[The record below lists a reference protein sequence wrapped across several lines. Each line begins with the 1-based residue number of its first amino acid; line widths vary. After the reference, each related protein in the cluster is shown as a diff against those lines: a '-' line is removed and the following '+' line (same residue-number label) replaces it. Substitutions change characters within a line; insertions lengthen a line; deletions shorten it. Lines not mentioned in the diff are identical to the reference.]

1 MSTGVLKDSA
11 QNFAA
16 FQRNRGCL
24 AFDVF
29 SAFCRRHFLPDTG
42 RCGNRGSFHCRQNS
56 CDTLLAIG
64 GDPGYPWRFT
74 PEPLISSAPVPFSTR
89 EILIDLSTALINGR
103 IDRCVQQLAGGSRS
117 HVTGLFDHDCVSLN
131 GQVEKNPGRTLNV
144 GDQVQVRYE
153 DNRRYSPRRRPEKQL
168 HRGFSIVF
176 EDRHVV
182 VVEKSADLLTVP
194 TDGREPHTLLYR
206 VNEHVKH
213 EGRGRGAF
221 VVHRLDRGVSGLL
234 MFGKTKEDARLM
246 QNQFRQRKPERQY
259 DALVA
264 GIVAQDSGEF
274 RSYLATG
281 KNLTRY
287 STDDEE
293 DGQLAVTHYQ
303 VAERLPDT
311 THVTVQLET
320 GRRNQIRVHFAE
332 AQHPVLGDNRYRS
345 DLWKEIPWAH
355 KRFALHASTLGFTHP
370 VTGEP
375 MRFSSTL
382 PAEITNFM
390 RFSKR
395 LDKVLQQ
402 DLRVPRSDAS
412 KARAKNRKKMHR

>member
-1 MSTGVLKDSA
+1 M
-11 QNFAA
+11 
-16 FQRNRGCL
+16 
-24 AFDVF
+24 
-29 SAFCRRHFLPDTG
+29 
-42 RCGNRGSFHCRQNS
+42 
-56 CDTLLAIG
+56 LAIG
-64 GDPGYPWRFT
+64 GAAGYPSWFT
-74 PEPLISSAPVPFSTR
+74 SEPLISSPAVPFLSR
-89 EILIDLSTALINGR
+89 ELVIELSSALIHGR
-103 IDRCVQQLAGGSRS
+103 IDRCVQELAGGSRS

-131 GQVEKNPGRTLNV
+131 GQVETNPGRTLNI
-144 GDQVQVRYE
+144 GDQVHVRFE
-153 DNRRYSPRRRPEKQL
+153 EHRRYSPRRRPQQQQ

-274 RSYLATG
+274 RSFLATG

-303 VAERLPDT
+303 VVERLPDT
-311 THVTVQLET
+311 THVALQLET
-320 GRRNQIRVHFAE
+320 GRRNQIRVHLAE

-370 VTGEP
+370 ITGEP
-375 MRFSSTL
+375 MRFSSPL

-390 RFSKR
+390 KFSKR
-395 LDKVLQQ
+395 LDKVIQK
-402 DLRVPRSDAS
+402 DLRVPRSDAA
-412 KARAKNRKKMHR
+412 KAGAKAGAKDRKKKR

>member
-1 MSTGVLKDSA
+1 MCG
-11 QNFAA
+11 FA
-16 FQRNRGCL
+16 R
-24 AFDVF
+24 VT
-29 SAFCRRHFLPDTG
+29 SAFFAEHRQSWQSSQFRLSARFRRRP
-42 RCGNRGSFHCRQNS
+42 
-56 CDTLLAIG
+56 LAIG
-64 GDPGYPWRFT
+64 RPAGYPQRLRPQTQILSVALPFLIRT
-74 PEPLISSAPVPFSTR
+74 IVIEPSS
-89 EILIDLSTALINGR
+89 ALINGR
-103 IDRCVQQLAGGSRS
+103 IDRCVQEIAGGSRS
-117 HVTGLFDHDCVSLN
+117 HVTGLFDHDCVTLN
-131 GQVEKNPGRTLNV
+131 GQIETNPGHHLSA
-144 GDQVQVRYE
+144 GDQVHVRFE
-153 DNRRYSPRRRPEKQL
+153 ANRRYSPRRRPEQQK

-234 MFGKTKEDARLM
+234 MFGKTKDDAKLL

-264 GIVAQDSGEF
+264 GVVGPDSGEF

-281 KNLTRY
+281 SNLNRY
-287 STDDEE
+287 STDDE
-293 DGQLAVTHYQ
+293 DGGQLAVTHFQ
-303 VAERLPDT
+303 VKERLPDT

-345 DLWKEIPWAH
+345 DLWENIPWAH

-370 VTGEP
+370 ITGEA
-375 MRFSSTL
+375 MRFSSPL

-390 RFSKR
+390 KFTKR
-395 LDKVLQQ
+395 LDKMIQQ
-402 DLRVPRSDAS
+402 DLRVPRSDVPGSESAG
-412 KARAKNRKKMHR
+412 RKKKRR

>member
-1 MSTGVLKDSA
+1 MLAMSGAV
-11 QNFAA
+11 
-16 FQRNRGCL
+16 
-24 AFDVF
+24 
-29 SAFCRRHFLPDTG
+29 
-42 RCGNRGSFHCRQNS
+42 
-56 CDTLLAIG
+56 
-64 GDPGYPWRFT
+64 GYPSRFT
-74 PEPLISSAPVPFSTR
+74 SETLILSLAVPFSTR
-89 EILIDLSTALINGR
+89 ELVIELSSLLINGR
-103 IDRCVQQLAGGSRS
+103 IDRCVQELVGGSRS
-117 HVTGLFDHDCVSLN
+117 HVTGLFDHDCVALN
-131 GQVEKNPGRTLNV
+131 GQVETNPGCTLKI
-144 GDQVQVRYE
+144 GDQVRVRFE
-153 DNRRYSPRRRPEKQL
+153 ENRRYSPRRRPQQQQ

-176 EDRHVV
+176 EDRHIV

-234 MFGKTKEDARLM
+234 MFGKTKDDARLM

-264 GIVAQDSGEF
+264 GIVVQDRGEF
-274 RSYLATG
+274 RSFLATG

-303 VAERLPDT
+303 VVERLPDT
-311 THVTVQLET
+311 THLTVQLET

-332 AQHPVLGDNRYRS
+332 AQHPVLGDNRYRP

-370 VTGEP
+370 ISGEP
-375 MRFSSTL
+375 MRFSSPL
-382 PAEITNFM
+382 PAEMTNFM
-390 RFSKR
+390 KFSKR
-395 LDKVLQQ
+395 LDKVIQK
-402 DLRVPRSDAS
+402 DLRVPRSDAA
-412 KARAKNRKKMHR
+412 KAGAKDRKKKRR

>member
-1 MSTGVLKDSA
+1 M
-11 QNFAA
+11 
-16 FQRNRGCL
+16 C
-24 AFDVF
+24 
-29 SAFCRRHFLPDTG
+29 
-42 RCGNRGSFHCRQNS
+42 
-56 CDTLLAIG
+56 
-64 GDPGYPWRFT
+64 
-74 PEPLISSAPVPFSTR
+74 PVPFLTR
-89 EILIDLSTALINGR
+89 NLVVENLSPFIGGR
-103 IDRCVQQLAGGSRS
+103 IDRCVQELVGGSRS
-117 HVTGLFDHDCVSLN
+117 HVTGLFDYDCVTLN
-131 GQVEKNPGRTLNV
+131 GDVETNPGQSLKA
-144 GDQVQVRYE
+144 GDRVLVRFE
-153 DNRRYSPRRRPEKQL
+153 ENRRYSPRRRPQRQQ

-176 EDRHVV
+176 EDRHLV

-264 GIVAQDSGEF
+264 GVVGPESGEF

-281 KNLTRY
+281 RNLTRY

-303 VAERLPDT
+303 VTERLPDT
-311 THVTVQLET
+311 THVSIQLET

-332 AQHPVLGDNRYRS
+332 AQHPVLGDNRYRR
-345 DLWKEIPWAH
+345 DLWEHIPWAH
-355 KRFALHASTLGFTHP
+355 KRFALHASTLGFNHP
-370 VTGEP
+370 VTGES
-375 MRFSSTL
+375 MRFSSPL
-382 PAEITNFM
+382 PVEMTKFM
-390 RFSKR
+390 SFSKR
-395 LDKVLQQ
+395 LDKVLQNEPRIQ
-402 DLRVPRSDAS
+402 AAPRSAAGTS
-412 KARAKNRKKMHR
+412 KTSGRHRKRR

>member
-1 MSTGVLKDSA
+1 M
-11 QNFAA
+11 
-16 FQRNRGCL
+16 
-24 AFDVF
+24 
-29 SAFCRRHFLPDTG
+29 
-42 RCGNRGSFHCRQNS
+42 
-56 CDTLLAIG
+56 LAIG
-64 GDPGYPWRFT
+64 GPAGYPLRFT
-74 PEPLISSAPVPFSTR
+74 SEPLISSAAVPFLSR
-89 EILIDLSTALINGR
+89 ELFIAPSSALIRGR
-103 IDRCVQQLAGGSRS
+103 IDRCVQELAGGSRS
-117 HVTGLFDHDCVSLN
+117 HVTGLFDHDCVVLN
-131 GQVEKNPGRTLNV
+131 GRVETNPGCTLSA
-144 GDQVQVRYE
+144 GDQVHVRFE
-153 DNRRYSPRRRPEKQL
+153 ENRRYSPRRRPQQQQ

-176 EDRHVV
+176 EDRHVI

-194 TDGREPHTLLYR
+194 TDGRE
-206 VNEHVKH
+206 HVKY

-234 MFGKTKEDARLM
+234 MFGKTKEDAKLM

-259 DALVA
+259 DALVS
-264 GIVAQDSGEF
+264 GIIPQDSGEF
-274 RSYLATG
+274 RSFLATG

-287 STDDEE
+287 STDDED

-303 VAERLPDT
+303 VVERLPDT

-370 VTGEP
+370 MSGAP
-375 MRFSSTL
+375 MRFSSPL

-390 RFSKR
+390 KFSKR
-395 LDKVLQQ
+395 LDKVIQQ
-402 DLRVPRSDAS
+402 DLRVPRSDAA
-412 KARAKNRKKMHR
+412 KAKAKDRKQKRRRG